1 VEDGGCRACTGPA
14 HRTAHTT
21 PKSSIHM
28 VPTAL
33 SLRTLSTVTVA
44 PPPSDKV
51 PMDNGAMS
59 HLHKG
64 FTSVSPGFAEISEG
78 FAAVSRRFRG
88 RFAGVSRAFGGRL
101 AGVWRAFRSIR
112 KPTNRFTWFSNP
124 SLATQSFAKFTSLSH
139 VSLHFRSV
147 SQGNFTKFRSRFTAV
162 SHAFARFHNVSLVK
176 RCDGVT

>member
-1 VEDGGCRACTGPA
+1 MEDGGCRACTGPA

-64 FTSVSPGFAEISEG
+64 FTSFRQVLRRFRR
-78 FAAVSRRFRG
+78 VSRRFRG
-88 RFAGVSRAFGGRL
+88 GFAGVLRAFHGRL
-101 AGVWRAFRSIR
+101 AGVWRAFGGRFAQFASLQTDSHGSRTLHLQHKVSQNSHPFHTFRSI
-112 KPTNRFTWFSNP
+112 
-124 SLATQSFAKFTSLSH
+124 
-139 VSLHFRSV
+139 
-147 SQGNFTKFRSRFTAV
+147 
-162 SHAFARFHNVSLVK
+162 FARFPKEISPSFAAVSQPFHTPSRDFTTFHL
-176 RCDGVT
+176 